1 MKIAPTAPRRNHE
14 NVGAIRFVGAGRKK
28 GVLSHDG
35 GNMRRVMLALAFAM
49 ALGAPATA
57 APTSTSDL
65 ATTDAVLR
73 WINSYRKKPDV
84 AHVPVAVRTLSRL
97 DALRESETAAVYVG
111 FVAGIIGS
119 NPQKADELV
128 EKMLAIKAEDHWF
141 IVRAVAYSGMPN
153 WRDLLSR
160 FADRMPTR
168 RLMIE
173 KYASGNLPTLDAI
186 AFEAS
191 PTAMDRVKGFTAS
204 VGNFVTGH
212 KTPESVRLDAS
223 PEVLDTL
230 WGYYFATASYGPVQ
244 RILRM
249 LPWSKDRQ
257 DTDKLTVGS
266 MAKFTLA
273 SNAAHDAQLL
283 AMLRREVH
291 HQPEDVQPI
300 VNEIIEAVDTMEI
313 AHLRKVA
320 LAAIEDLKR
329 KGPGYKRDLSTWG
342 QVGQGAMALG
352 CVAAAATGQVEFG
365 LPCVVGGAL
374 GSAALNYWTK
384 D

>member
-1 MKIAPTAPRRNHE
+1 
-14 NVGAIRFVGAGRKK
+14 
-28 GVLSHDG
+28 
-35 GNMRRVMLALAFAM
+35 MRRVMLALAFAM
-49 ALGAPATA
+49 ALGAPVTA
-57 APTSTSDL
+57 APTSTGDL

-73 WINSYRKKPDV
+73 WINGYRKKPDL

-111 FVAGIIGS
+111 FVAGILGS

-141 IVRAVAYSGMPN
+141 ITRAVAYSGMPN
-153 WRDLLSR
+153 WRDLLYR

-173 KYASGNLPTLDAI
+173 KYASGKLPTLDAI

-212 KTPESVRLDAS
+212 KTPDPVRLEAS

-230 WGYYFATASYGPVQ
+230 WGFYFATASYRPVE

-283 AMLRREVH
+283 AMLRRELH
-291 HQPEDVQPI
+291 RQPEDVQPM